1 MVRGGDHHFG
11 FVPAEVEGDVGI
23 VFVGQRVEE
32 LVFFGGFKGE
42 DVFEGDQGEMAVV
55 GGGIVFRQRIE
66 GERERG
72 GGLLGFQ
79 NGELVLEV
87 LDHEF

>member
-1 MVRGGDHHFG
+1 
-11 FVPAEVEGDVGI
+11 
-23 VFVGQRVEE
+23 
-32 LVFFGGFKGE
+32 
-42 DVFEGDQGEMAVV
+42 MAVV